1 MEVKQ
6 VTELS
11 IILKDDLKDNPMTIF
26 KIKKLLETK
35 YSLFISESKIN
46 RDLSLSFEK
55 KYIANKLIANN
66 KPIKHFFT
74 K

>member
-1 MEVKQ
+1 MEAKQ
-6 VTELS
+6 VNELYY
-11 IILKDDLKDNPMTIF
+11 ILKEDLKNNPMTIF
-26 KIKKLLETK
+26 KIKKLLENK

-46 RDLSLSFEK
+46 RDLTLSMEIK
-55 KYIANKLIANN
+55 RIANKNIANN